1 MARAANGVQALA
13 ALLEYAFRVGEVRP
27 EDVRLLAKE
36 LGPAAT
42 EAYMT
47 AAAILTKESYAEGKA
62 EGKAELLL
70 RLLGLRFGSLSAAH
84 RDTVLRASAEQ
95 IDVWAERLLS
105 GASIEEILG

>member
-62 EGKAELLL
+62 ELLL